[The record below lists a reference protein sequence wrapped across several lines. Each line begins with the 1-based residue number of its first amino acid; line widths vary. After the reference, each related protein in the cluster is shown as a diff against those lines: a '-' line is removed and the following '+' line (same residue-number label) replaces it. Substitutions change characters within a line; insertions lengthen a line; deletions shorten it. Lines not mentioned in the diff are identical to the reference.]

1 MTSTPVSTLI
11 SLTDFLKLPETKPAS
26 EYIDSNIYQKPMPK
40 GKHSAV
46 QTFLA
51 PAINQIA
58 TPKKIA
64 RAFTELRCTFGGRSL
79 VPDISIF
86 YWELIPLDDNGEIQN
101 EFTTPPNWTIG
112 ILSPEQ
118 SSTRVINNILF
129 CLKHSTELGWLIDP
143 QERLIM
149 TFLPNQL
156 PEIKQNHDILPV
168 LNSLTEWEIS
178 VEYIFSCLRL
188 N

>member
-51 PAINQIA
+51 PAINQTA

-101 EFTTPPNWTIG
+101 EFTTPPNWTIE

-129 CLKHSTELGWLIDP
+129 CLKHGTELGWLIDP

-178 VEYIFSCLRL
+178 VEDIFSCLRL

>member
-1 MTSTPVSTLI
+1 MISTPVSTVT
-11 SLTDFLKLPETKPAS
+11 SLTDFLQLPETKTAS
-26 EYIDSNIYQKPMPK
+26 EYIDGNIYQKPMPK

-64 RAFTELRCTFGGRSL
+64 RAFTELRCTFEGRSI
-79 VPDISIF
+79 VPDISVF
-86 YWELIPLDDNGEIQN
+86 NWELIPLDDNGEIQN
-101 EFTTPPNWTIG
+101 EFTIPPNWTIE

-129 CLKHSTELGWLIDP
+129 CLKHGTELGWLIDP

-156 PEIKQNHDILPV
+156 PEVKQNQDILPV

-178 VEYIFSCLRL
+178 VEDIFSCLRL

>member
-1 MTSTPVSTLI
+1 MASTPLSTLI
-11 SLTDFLKLPETKPAS
+11 SLADFLQLPETKPAS
-26 EYIDSNIYQKPMPK
+26 EYIDGNIYQKIMPK

-51 PAINQIA
+51 PAINQI
-58 TPKKIA
+58 TIPKKIA
-64 RAFTELRCTFGGRSL
+64 RAFTELRCTFGGRSI
-79 VPDISIF
+79 VPDISVF
-86 YWELIPLDDNGEIQN
+86 NWELIPLDDNGEIQN
-101 EFTTPPNWTIG
+101 EFTIPPNWTIE

-129 CLKHSTELGWLIDP
+129 CLKHGTELGWLIDP

-156 PEIKQNHDILPV
+156 PEVQQNQDILPV
-168 LNSLTEWEIS
+168 LNALTEWKIS
-178 VEYIFSCLRL
+178 VEDIFSCLRL